1 MDSLKFTYL
10 KTVARGKH
18 LTGRALHMNGRKSV
32 EGLGWLAWS
41 LLFTHPGSAL
51 GLTSPDDPS
60 LMSARYSL
68 GWVPSFLVPDV
79 YLFAL
84 LCWY

>member
-1 MDSLKFTYL
+1 MDSLKFMYL

-18 LTGRALHMNGRKSV
+18 LPGRAFHVNGRKSV

-60 LMSARYSL
+60 LMSPRYSL
-68 GWVPSFLVPDV
+68 GWVPGFLVPDV
-79 YLFAL
+79 HLFAWL
-84 LCWY
+84 RWY